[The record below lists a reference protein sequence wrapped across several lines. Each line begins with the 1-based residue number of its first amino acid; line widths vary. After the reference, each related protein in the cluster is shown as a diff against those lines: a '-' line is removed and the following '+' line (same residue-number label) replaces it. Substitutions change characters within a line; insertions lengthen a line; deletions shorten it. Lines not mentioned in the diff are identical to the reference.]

1 MSAAATLGFVG
12 LGVMGEP
19 MCRNLARKSGRTVL
33 AFDTRPEPRARLAA
47 DGVRAAQGTAQIA
60 AEADAIFLSLPGEP
74 EVRAVCLGPDGMI
87 ARMRAGQTL
96 VDCSTTPVTLA
107 QALARACA
115 QKGADFADS
124 PVARTRQ
131 AAIEGTLSLMVG
143 ASSEVFARIEPL
155 LQCMASEVTHCGAP
169 GAGQAVKLL
178 NNMVLAQ
185 TVVALAEALAVAKAS
200 GAVDPEVLFRTLAKS
215 SGDSFALRNHGMKSL
230 LPEHHPKQAFP
241 VTYMLKDV
249 RYAMALAKAAG
260 LDLQGAGTTVRLL
273 EETAQLGFTE
283 EYYTAVLEAVRRHR
297 SAPGGQ

>member
-1 MSAAATLGFVG
+1 MSATPALGFVG

-19 MCRNLARKSGRTVL
+19 MCRNLAHKSGRTVL
-33 AFDTRPEPRARLAA
+33 AFDTRPEPLARLAA

-60 AEADAIFLSLPGEP
+60 AEADTIFLSLPGEP
-74 EVRAVCLGPDGMI
+74 EVRAVCLEPDGMI
-87 ARMRAGQTL
+87 AGMRAGQTL

-107 QALARACA
+107 RALAQACA
-115 QKGADFADS
+115 QKGADFADA

-143 ASSEVFARIEPL
+143 ASSAVFARIEPL
-155 LQCMASEVTHCGAP
+155 LRCMASEVTHCGAP

-200 GAVDPEVLFRTLAKS
+200 GAVDPEVLYRTLAKS
-215 SGDSFALRNHGMKSL
+215 SADSFALRNHGMKSL
-230 LPEHHPKQAFP
+230 LPEQHPKHAFP

-260 LDLQGAGTTVRLL
+260 LDLQGAGTTIRLL

-297 SAPGGQ
+297 GAPGGQ